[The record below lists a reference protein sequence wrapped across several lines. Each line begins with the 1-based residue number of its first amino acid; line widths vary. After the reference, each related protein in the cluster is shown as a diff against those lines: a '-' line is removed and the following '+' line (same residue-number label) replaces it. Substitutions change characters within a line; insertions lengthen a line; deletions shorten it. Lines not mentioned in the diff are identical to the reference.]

1 MVALE
6 FDTLVA
12 LCGSATV
19 ADVVCPLCV
28 GQHTSKAGQKRECL
42 RIWHEKVDFAN
53 YLCARCG
60 AEGHAWADDKTPTT
74 RRYRPAPP
82 SPPPQP
88 PPKPD
93 RCPTARF
100 LWGRATPIAGTPAET
115 YLRARGCWLPTL
127 TDNLKFL
134 SANPPH
140 PPAMIARF
148 GENNLTGVH
157 LTKLHPNGCGK
168 AGTDA
173 DKLILGECMGQ
184 PIMVHCNEDHEE
196 LIIAEGIEDALS
208 LALVTGWTA
217 WAAGTA
223 NRIAPVVAHA
233 VQSGFHNLYLA
244 VDDDPV
250 NTTTYQANASQRAL
264 TQAKIIAPWL
274 IPVNF
279 TRALAVQNERYDAN
293 KMLQRHGPEKTMAV
307 IELCAAQTAFH
318 AGNLYFHS
326 WRAAQRKFQLLFTER
341 CDMILA

>member
-1 MVALE
+1 MD
-6 FDTLVA
+6 FDTLVS

-60 AEGHAWADDKTPTT
+60 AEGNT
-74 RRYRPAPP
+74 RRDDRTSAIHRHRRPSHAHP
-82 SPPPQP
+82 SPQP

-93 RCPTARF
+93 RSHTARF
-100 LWGRATPIAGTPAET
+100 LWGRATPIAGNPAEA
-115 YLRARGCWLPTL
+115 YLRTRGCWLPSL
-127 TDNLKFL
+127 TDNLRFL
-134 SANPPH
+134 PATDPH

-148 GENNLTGVH
+148 GDGNLTGVH
-157 LTKLHPNGCGK
+157 LTKLNQDGSGK

-173 DKLILGECMGQ
+173 DKKILGECIGQ
-184 PIMVHCNEDHEE
+184 PIIVHCNEDHEE

-217 WAAGTA
+217 WAAGAA
-223 NRIAPVVAHA
+223 NRIAPVVALA
-233 VQSGFHNLYLA
+233 INRGFHNIYLA

-264 TQAKIIAPWL
+264 TQAKIIAPGL

-279 TRALAVQNERYDAN
+279 TRALAVQHERFDAN
-293 KMLQRHGPEKTMAV
+293 RMLQTHGADKTMAV
-307 IELCAAQTAFH
+307 IELCAAQAAFH
-318 AGNLYFHS
+318 AETLYFHS

-341 CDMILA
+341 CDMIPV